1 MGIES
6 IHPLK
11 VEEKKQMAAEAA
23 LAYIEPGMVI
33 GIGTGTTANHFIDT
47 LADAGITI
55 GLTVAS
61 SVASAERLLRHGI
74 RVQDL
79 ETIERISVYVDGA
92 DEANH
97 RLELIKGGGGALTRE
112 KILATA
118 SNSFICMIHDTKLVE
133 RLGTFPLPVE
143 VIPSSR
149 PLVTKALI
157 DMGGNPVER
166 EGFSTDNGNLILD
179 VHDLII
185 ENPVELETDLNQIPG
200 VVCNGLFAH
209 RRADI
214 LLVGTD
220 NGVQTLS

>member
-23 LAYIEPGMVI
+23 LADIEPGMVL
-33 GIGTGTTANHFIDT
+33 GIGTGSTANLFIDS
-47 LADAGITI
+47 LADAGITV

-61 SVASAERLLRHGI
+61 SNASAERLQRHGLC
-74 RVQDL
+74 VQNL
-79 ETIERISVYVDGA
+79 ETIERVSVYIDGA

-118 SNSFICMIHDTKLVE
+118 SQTFICMIHDSKLVE

-143 VIPSSR
+143 VIPSAR
-149 PLVTKALI
+149 TLVTKALI

-185 ENPVELETDLNQIPG
+185 ENSVELESGLNQIPG

-220 NGVQTLS
+220 DGVQTLS

>member
-1 MGIES
+1 M
-6 IHPLK
+6 K
-11 VEEKKQMAAEAA
+11 VEEKKQIAAKAA

-33 GIGTGTTANHFIDT
+33 GIGTGSTTNLFIDT
-47 LADAGITI
+47 LADAGIAV

-61 SVASAERLLRHGI
+61 SNASTERLQRHGI
-74 RVQDL
+74 PVQGL
-79 ETIERISVYVDGA
+79 EMVKEISVYIDGA

-97 RLELIKGGGGALTRE
+97 RLQLIKGGGGALTQE

-118 SNSFICMIHDTKLVE
+118 SHTFVCMIHDTKLVE

-143 VIPSSR
+143 VIPSAR
-149 PLVTKALI
+149 KLVAKALM
-157 DMGGNPVER
+157 DLGGNPVER

-179 VHDLII
+179 VHDLVI
-185 ENPVELETDLNQIPG
+185 EDPVEMESTLNQIPG

-209 RRADI
+209 RHADV

-220 NGVQTLS
+220 GGIRTLS

>member
-1 MGIES
+1 ME
-6 IHPLK
+6 
-11 VEEKKQMAAEAA
+11 VEEKKQMAAKAA
-23 LAYIEPGMVI
+23 LVYIKPEMVI
-33 GIGTGTTANHFIDT
+33 GIGTGSTANLFIDS
-47 LADAGITI
+47 LADAGINV

-61 SVASAERLLRHGI
+61 SNASAERLQRHGI
-74 RVQDL
+74 RVQNL
-79 ETIERISVYVDGA
+79 ETIERVSVYIDGA

-118 SNSFICMIHDTKLVE
+118 SHTFICMIHDSKMVE

-143 VIPSSR
+143 VIPSAR
-149 PLVTKALI
+149 TLVTKALM

-179 VHDLII
+179 VHDLNI

>member
-1 MGIES
+1 M
-6 IHPLK
+6 K
-11 VEEKKQMAAEAA
+11 VEEKKQMVAKAA
-23 LAYIEPGMVI
+23 LVYLEPGMVI
-33 GIGTGTTANHFIDT
+33 GIGTGSTSNLFIDS
-47 LADAGITI
+47 LADAGINI

-61 SVASAERLLRHGI
+61 SDASAERLQRHGI

-79 ETIERISVYVDGA
+79 ETIERVSVYIDGA
-92 DEANH
+92 DEANP

-118 SNSFICMIHDTKLVE
+118 SHTFICMIHDSKLVE

-143 VIPSSR
+143 VIPSAR
-149 PLVTKALI
+149 TLVTKALI

-179 VHDLII
+179 VHALII
-185 ENPVELETDLNQIPG
+185 EDPVELESDLNQIPG

-220 NGVQTLS
+220 DGVQTLS